1 MAQIP
6 VAYDYDVVIVGT
18 GVAGALVADRLTR
31 AGAKVLMLDAGP
43 RPKEEDE
50 RRALVENFKK
60 SPSKNQTSP
69 YDPLFPKNQLPF
81 QPDADFM
88 SKGRNYYVEDTSP
101 PAGKNDLFASY
112 YEKLVGGTTWHWQ
125 GINIRMLP
133 NDFKLESKFG
143 RGFDWPIEY
152 KDVEPWYSEAEEEM
166 GVAGDHEAL
175 NNLHGAYRS
184 KPFPMPEIPP
194 SYLDKKVAA
203 ALKGQTF
210 DGIPLR
216 VTTVPQARNSVD
228 GFDGRKQCDGHA
240 SCIPLCPIKAKYEA
254 IFHVDK
260 AIRGG
265 TQLIENA
272 LVMRLEIDDNGL
284 ISNVVYLLPDG
295 TGKSVTGRI
304 VILAANAIETPKLL
318 LLSNKQRPAGLANSS
333 GLVGHY
339 LMDHPIKMSYALVQ
353 ESIFPFRGPPS
364 TSSIETLRDGGF
376 RSQRGA
382 FRTTLRNDGWS
393 WPTGAPRGSTLDGMG
408 SVLNLVGKLRFFGED
423 LKRALAEHVHRQL
436 VLNSAVE
443 MLPVYE
449 NRVTLSTFRVDGRG
463 IPRPEIHFKVD
474 QYAIDAFAGA
484 VRLHAQIFR
493 AMNAIEWNLQ
503 DDGQMD
509 SGSGHIM
516 GTTMMGEKAESSVVD
531 RDCRSHDHKNLFILG
546 SSAFPTGAT
555 ANPTLTIAAL
565 ALRAAKT
572 IKEQLAGGTLRAT
585 STSPYSK
592 PSQKISN

>member
-1 MAQIP
+1 MAEKPAQ
-6 VAYDYDVVIVGT
+6 YDFDVVIVGT
-18 GVAGALVADRLTR
+18 GVAGALAAYRLAR
-31 AGAKVLMLDAGP
+31 SKARVLMLDAGP
-43 RPKEEDE
+43 RPPEEDC
-50 RRALVENFKK
+50 RRILVENFKK
-60 SPSKNQTSP
+60 SASKNQTSP
-69 YDPLFPKNQLPF
+69 YDPLFPKDQLPF
-81 QPDADFM
+81 QPDADFQN
-88 SKGRNYYVEDTSP
+88 KGRNYYVEDTSP
-101 PAGKNDLFASY
+101 PSGKNDLFASY

-133 NDFKLESKFG
+133 NDFKLKSTYG
-143 RGFDWPIEY
+143 QGFDWPIEY
-152 KDVEPWYSEAEEEM
+152 KDLELWYSEAEEEM
-166 GVAGDHEAL
+166 GVAGNHDAL

-194 SYLDKKVAA
+194 SYLDKRVAA
-203 ALKGQTF
+203 ALEGQTF
-210 DGIPLR
+210 DGVPLR

-260 AIRGG
+260 AIREGA
-265 TQLIENA
+265 QLIANA
-272 LVMRLEIDDNGL
+272 LVTRLEIDDGH
-284 ISNVVYLLPDG
+284 ISKVAYLLPDG
-295 TGKSVTGRI
+295 TEKSVTGKI
-304 VILAANAIETPKLL
+304 VVLAANAIEIPKLL
-318 LLSNKQRPAGLANSS
+318 LLSNKQRTAGLANSS

-353 ESIFPFRGPPS
+353 EPIFPFRGPPS
-364 TSSIETLRDGGF
+364 TSSIEGLRDGPL
-376 RSQRGA
+376 RNRRGA

-393 WPTGAPRGSTLDGMG
+393 WPTGAPRGSTLDGTG
-408 SVLNLVGKLRFFGED
+408 SVLNLVGKQRFFGED

-436 VLNSAVE
+436 VVNSAVE

-449 NRVTLSTFRVDGRG
+449 NRVTLSAFRADGRG

-474 QYAIDAFAGA
+474 PYTISAFATA

-516 GTTMMGEKAESSVVD
+516 GTAMMGSEAPHSVVD
-531 RDCRSHDHKNLFILG
+531 RECRSHDHKNLFILG
-546 SSAFPTGAT
+546 SSVFPTGAT

-565 ALRAAKT
+565 ALRAAET
-572 IKEQLAGGTLRAT
+572 IKEQLAGRSQRA
-585 STSPYSK
+585 
-592 PSQKISN
+592 ISGKR